1 MSLQRVFESARK
13 MGVPVIV
20 TDPSGRDPMVV
31 LPLEQFEA
39 LNQTDEMPKVRPS
52 APVPAAEPVRI
63 AEKPR
68 NIQKMQEMPLPS
80 EMSFSQGPGPEISLE
95 ERFYLEPSDDDQVS

>member
-39 LNQTDEMPKVRPS
+39 LNQADESPKTRQTQPI
-52 APVPAAEPVRI
+52 PAAEPIRI

-68 NIQKMQEMPLPS
+68 NIQKMQEMPLRS
-80 EMSFSQGPGPEISLE
+80 EMPFPQGPGPEISLE
-95 ERFYLEPSDDDQVS
+95 ERFYLEPTDDDQVS

>member
-20 TDPSGRDPMVV
+20 TDPSGRDPLVV

-39 LNQTDEMPKVRPS
+39 MSGEQLPTQNRPATVEKKPAIKIATESLNEAKFVPPQFEPS
-52 APVPAAEPVRI
+52 VTP
-63 AEKPR
+63 
-68 NIQKMQEMPLPS
+68 NFS
-80 EMSFSQGPGPEISLE
+80 EIPPE
-95 ERFYLEPSDDDQVS
+95 ERFYLEPMDDADGVQG